1 MASAVNVPLV
11 AATTTITF
19 TGVAVANETIILGAR
34 TYVFKAA
41 PSAAFEIDIKAD
53 ETTQAAAVVSAINL
67 DGTAGAYGASHVVE
81 DPSFSATSAAGV
93 ITVKSRIA
101 GTIGNGLSIS
111 FTATNGTNIATGN
124 LSASA
129 GYSAGTGDF
138 EAFIVAMKT
147 GLLDPKSRTVNAI
160 NELIAG

>member
-1 MASAVNVPLV
+1 MSVVGLPLV

-19 TGVAVANETIILGAR
+19 TGVAVASETLILGGR
-34 TYVFKAA
+34 TYVFKAS

-53 ETTQAAAVVSAINL
+53 ETTQASAVTSAINL

-93 ITVKSRIA
+93 ITIKSRIA
-101 GTIGNGLSIS
+101 GTIGNGFSIE
-111 FTATNGTNIATGN
+111 FTATNGTNITEGPI
-124 LSASA
+124 SASA

-138 EAFIVAMKT
+138 QAFIAACLT
-147 GLLDPKSRTVNAI
+147 GQLDPKSKSANAFR
-160 NELIAG
+160 ELIA